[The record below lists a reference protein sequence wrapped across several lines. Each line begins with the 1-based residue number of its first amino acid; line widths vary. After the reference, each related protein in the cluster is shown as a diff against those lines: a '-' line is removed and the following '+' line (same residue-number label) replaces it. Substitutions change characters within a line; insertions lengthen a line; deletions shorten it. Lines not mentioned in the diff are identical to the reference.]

1 MVEADERAHILG
13 REPRLWIDQ
22 ELLGQLDDRAVG
34 AADMAAGAA
43 LRAQAR
49 HDLDDQFDL
58 VGQERP

>member
-1 MVEADERAHILG
+1 LRIDE
-13 REPRLWIDQ
+13 

-43 LRAQAR
+43 LRTQTR

-58 VGQERP
+58 VRQQRV